1 MSGGPRRPGGWA
13 ALGLFWGLVLA
24 GLGGG
29 GVWLHRLGP
38 PDAPVP
44 QAEVAPPTEIAE
56 TPMAPVRSP
65 IPLSAEGP
73 VMPHAATAAEPEPEI
88 DPPPA
93 PSPALAPALAPA
105 LPPALAPALAPA
117 LPPALPPALAATPP
131 PPPAA
136 PAPPPLALPPP
147 AAGVA
152 DRPIA
157 PVDPALTEAS
167 RHGPLPKAGGDGR
180 TSIRAYARAFDRTD
194 QRPRIGIVVGN
205 IGLNAALSEDAIRR
219 LPGAA
224 ALAFSPY
231 APRNA
236 PLLERA
242 RAKGMETLTAL
253 PLEPTGYPLN
263 DPGDRTLLTGNTPSE
278 NADRLDWALSRIQG
292 QVGAIGALGP
302 LRGERFAAVPEM
314 IGTMQDTL
322 RLRGLL
328 YLDPRPGAGTP
339 DRAWGRG
346 VDLVVDDL
354 ATRGEIERRLA
365 ELERIAR
372 DRGSALGLASDPAPV
387 VVERIA
393 TWAAGLEQRGF
404 VLTPVSVLI
413 RRGEGVPPAR

>member
-1 MSGGPRRPGGWA
+1 MTSGGRGLPKGWA
-13 ALGLFWGLVLA
+13 ALGLFWVLVLA
-24 GLGGG
+24 VLGAGG
-29 GVWLHRLGP
+29 AWLHRLGP
-38 PDAPVP
+38 PDAPVV
-44 QAEVAPPTEIAE
+44 QAEALEPPATAA
-56 TPMAPVRSP
+56 TLMTPVRSP

-73 VMPHAATAAEPEPEI
+73 VMPPTAMAAAEPDPETE
-88 DPPPA
+88 PA
-93 PSPALAPALAPA
+93 PVPAPGPAPALA
-105 LPPALAPALAPA
+105 
-117 LPPALPPALAATPP
+117 
-131 PPPAA
+131 PPAA
-136 PAPPPLALPPP
+136 PAPPPLAGPPP

-167 RHGPLPKAGGDGR
+167 RHGPLPKAGADGR
-180 TSIRAYARAFDRTD
+180 TSIRAYARAFDRAD

-231 APRNA
+231 APRNL

-263 DPGDRTLLTGNTPSE
+263 DPGDRALLTGNPPSE

-314 IGTMQDTL
+314 IGTVQDTL
-322 RLRGLL
+322 RTRGLL
-328 YLDPRPGAGTP
+328 YVDPRPGAGTP
-339 DRAWGRG
+339 ARAWGRG

-354 ATRGEIERRLA
+354 ATRDEIDRRLA

-387 VVERIA
+387 VVARIA
-393 TWAAGLEQRGF
+393 AWAAGLEQRGF

-413 RRGEGVPPAR
+413 QRGQSVPRPG